1 MKNQIVMKRKFINT
15 TNPKR
20 ISLFVSF
27 LLIIFISILYFV
39 ISLIF
44 NDIKFQLTALALID
58 FIMFF
63 ISYLLFQYVLRIF
76 IYDKI
81 RLIYKT
87 IRNLKLEK
95 DESPDINLSN
105 DIIKEV
111 KEEVEEWS
119 KEHIKEIS
127 TLKDQENFRREYI
140 GNISHELKNPIFN
153 IQGYVYSLADGAIED
168 KKLSEKYLKRT
179 NKNIE
184 RIIDIL
190 EDLDTI
196 SELEIT
202 DLKANFIKFDLL
214 QLVNEVIELFIDKA
228 SKKNVTIFFRETYAH
243 PIHALGDKNKIKQVF
258 INLIDNAI
266 KYSFEDGKIK
276 ISFFDMDKNHL
287 IEITDEGPGITEEDL
302 PRVFERFYRT
312 DKARSRD
319 KGGTGLGLAIV
330 KHIIEAHNQ
339 TINVRS
345 TIGVGTSFAF
355 TVKKT

>member
-1 MKNQIVMKRKFINT
+1 MKRKFINT

-20 ISLFVSF
+20 ISIYISL
-27 LLIIFISILYFV
+27 LLIVFISLLYFV

-44 NDIKFQLTALALID
+44 NDIKFNLIALILID

-63 ISYLLFQYVLRIF
+63 ISYFLFQYVLRIF

-95 DESPDINLSN
+95 DESPSINLNS

-127 TLKDQENFRREYI
+127 TLKNQENFRREYI

-202 DLKANFIKFDLL
+202 NLKATFVTFDILEL
-214 QLVNEVIELFIDKA
+214 ANEVIELFVDTA
-228 SKKNVTIFFRETYAH
+228 TKKNISIFFRETYTH
-243 PIHALGDKNKIKQVF
+243 PILAFGDKNKIKQVF
-258 INLIDNAI
+258 TNLIDNAI
-266 KYSFEDGKIK
+266 KYSFDNGKIK
-276 ISFFDMDKNHL
+276 VSFFDMDKNHL
-287 IEITDEGPGITEEDL
+287 VEITDEGPGIAEEDL

-345 TIGVGTSFAF
+345 TVGVGTSFAF
-355 TVKKT
+355 TVNKT

>member
-1 MKNQIVMKRKFINT
+1 MKRKFINT

-20 ISLFVSF
+20 ISLYVSL
-27 LLIIFISILYFV
+27 LLIVFISTLYFF
-39 ISLIF
+39 ISLVF
-44 NDIKFQLTALALID
+44 KDIKFQLLALIVID
-58 FIMFF
+58 LVMLFA
-63 ISYLLFQYVLRIF
+63 SYFLFEYVLRIF

-95 DESPDINLSN
+95 DESPDININS

-119 KEHIKEIS
+119 KEHNKEIS
-127 TLKDQENFRREYI
+127 TLKNQENFRREYI

-153 IQGYVYSLADGAIED
+153 IQGYVYSLIDGAIDD

-196 SELEIT
+196 SKLEVT
-202 DLKANFIKFDLL
+202 NLKANFIKFDLL
-214 QLVNEVIELFIDKA
+214 QLVTEVIELFIDKA
-228 SKKNVTIFFRETYAH
+228 TKKNITIFFRETYTQ
-243 PIHALGDKNKIKQVF
+243 PILALGDKNKIKQVF
-258 INLIDNAI
+258 INLIDNAM
-266 KYSFEDGKIK
+266 KYSFKDSKIK
-276 ISFFDMDKNHL
+276 ISFFDMDKTHL
-287 IEITDEGPGITEEDL
+287 IEITDEGSGISEEDL
-302 PRVFERFYRT
+302 PRIFERFYRT
-312 DKARSRD
+312 DKTRSRD
-319 KGGTGLGLAIV
+319 KGGTGLGLSIV

-339 TINVRS
+339 TINARS

-355 TVKKT
+355 TVKKA

>member
-1 MKNQIVMKRKFINT
+1 MKKLINT
-15 TNPKR
+15 TNPKK
-20 ISLFVSF
+20 ISLAVASSITLFVT
-27 LLIIFISILYFV
+27 LLYILSCFIFQEIKFNYFALLLFNVSIFIFSYSLFFFV
-39 ISLIF
+39 L
-44 NDIKFQLTALALID
+44 K
-58 FIMFF
+58 
-63 ISYLLFQYVLRIF
+63 RF

-87 IRNLKLEK
+87 IRNLKLNK
-95 DESPDINLSN
+95 DKNHELDKE

-119 KEHIKEIS
+119 KEHNTEIS
-127 TLKDQENFRREYI
+127 TLKERETFRREYI

-153 IQGYVYSLADGAIED
+153 IQGYVHSLINGALND
-168 KKLSEKYLKRT
+168 NKLTKKYLKRT
-179 NKNIE
+179 NKNVE
-184 RIIDIL
+184 RIIDII

-202 DLKANFIKFDLL
+202 NLKANFIKFDILKL
-214 QLVNEVIELFIDKA
+214 ANEVLDLFIDKA
-228 SKKNVTIFFRETYAH
+228 TKKNIKIFFREPYSN
-243 PIHALGDKNKIKQVF
+243 PIFAVGDKNKIKQVF

-266 KYSFEDGKIK
+266 KYSFKDSKIK

-287 IEITDEGPGITEEDL
+287 VEITDEGLGIHKDDL
-302 PRVFERFYRT
+302 SRVFERFYRT

-319 KGGTGLGLAIV
+319 NGGTGLGLAIV

-345 TIGVGTSFAF
+345 TIGIGTSFAF
-355 TVKKT
+355 TILKA

>member
-1 MKNQIVMKRKFINT
+1 MKRKFINT
-15 TNPKR
+15 SNPKI
-20 ISLFVSF
+20 ISLYISL
-27 LLIIFISILYFV
+27 LLIIFISVLYFF

-44 NDIKFQLTALALID
+44 QDIKFQFPALSVIIFL
-58 FIMFF
+58 MFF
-63 ISYLLFQYVLRIF
+63 VSYFLFEYVLRIF

-95 DESPDINLSN
+95 DESPDINLNS

-111 KEEVEEWS
+111 KEEVEDWS
-119 KEHIKEIS
+119 KEHKKEIS
-127 TLKDQENFRREYI
+127 SLKNKENFRREYI

-153 IQGYVYSLADGAIED
+153 IQGYVYSLADGAIYD
-168 KKLSEKYLKRT
+168 KKLSDKYLKRT

-196 SELEIT
+196 SELEVT
-202 DLKANFIKFDLL
+202 DLKANFVRFDILEL
-214 QLVNEVIELFIDKA
+214 SNEVIDLFIDKA
-228 SKKNVTIFFRETYAH
+228 TKKNITIFFRETYSN
-243 PIHALGDKNKIKQVF
+243 PIFALGDKNKIKQVF

-266 KYSFEDGKIK
+266 KYSFKDGKIK
-276 ISFFDMDKNHL
+276 ISFFDMDKTHL
-287 IEITDEGPGITEEDL
+287 VEITDEGPGIAEEDL
-302 PRVFERFYRT
+302 PRIFERFYRT

-319 KGGTGLGLAIV
+319 KGGTGLGLSIV

-339 TINVRS
+339 TINARS
-345 TIGVGTSFAF
+345 TVGVGTSFAF
-355 TVKKT
+355 TVKKAWF